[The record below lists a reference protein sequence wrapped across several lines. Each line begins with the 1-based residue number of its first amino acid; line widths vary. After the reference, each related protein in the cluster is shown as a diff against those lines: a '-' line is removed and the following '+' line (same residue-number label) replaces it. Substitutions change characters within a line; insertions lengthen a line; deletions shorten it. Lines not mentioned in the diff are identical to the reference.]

1 MSERA
6 CARCGAP
13 VGPDEYLCWRCR
25 QELPAESPV
34 AESGSTATA
43 TAATPGEEPRTFRGG
58 VLPRGMVLPSRV
70 QYHGTVLGLIAVGI
84 VIVLTLG
91 VFVSTGVGP
100 FIVSGISAQETG
112 GGQTG
117 SQPFVTGTV
126 TNRGDHA
133 GRARCVVLY
142 TDASGGQIPTQSVET
157 RIIQPHATGT
167 VTIALPPG
175 VSTHDVVLDCK

>member
-6 CARCGAP
+6 CARCQSP

-25 QELPAESPV
+25 QELPAETPASEP
-34 AESGSTATA
+34 GSVA
-43 TAATPGEEPRTFRGG
+43 TAAASPPGEEPRTFRGG
-58 VLPRGMVLPSRV
+58 VIPRGMVLPSRV

-100 FIVSGISAQETG
+100 FIVSGITAQPTG

-117 SQPFVTGTV
+117 SQPLVTGTV

-133 GRARCVVLY
+133 GKARCVVLY

-157 RIIQPHATGT
+157 GIIAPHATGT
-167 VTIALPPG
+167 IRISLPTG
-175 VSTHDVVLDCK
+175 ASTHDVVFDCK

>member
-6 CARCGAP
+6 CARCGTP

-25 QELPAESPV
+25 QELPAEKP
-34 AESGSTATA
+34 AADSGSKAP
-43 TAATPGEEPRTFRGG
+43 AAASPPGDEPRTFRGA
-58 VLPRGMVLPSRV
+58 VIPKGMVLPSRV

-91 VFVSTGVGP
+91 VLVSTGVGP
-100 FIVSGISAQETG
+100 FIVSGVSTQQTG

-117 SQPFVTGTV
+117 SLPFVTATV

-133 GRARCVVLY
+133 GKARCVALY
-142 TDASGGQIPTQSVET
+142 TDASGGQVPTQSVET
-157 RIIQPHATGT
+157 EIIRPHGTGT
-167 VTIALPPG
+167 VTVPLPAG
-175 VSTHDVVLDCK
+175 VSTQDVVLDCK

>member
-13 VGPDEYLCWRCR
+13 VGPDEYLCWRCQ
-25 QELPAESPV
+25 QELPAESPA

-43 TAATPGEEPRTFRGG
+43 TGAPPGEEPRTFRGG
-58 VLPRGMVLPSRV
+58 VIPRGMVLPSRV
-70 QYHGTVLGLIAVGI
+70 QYHGTVLGLIAVGV

-100 FIVSGISAQETG
+100 FIVSGISAQQTG

-117 SQPFVTGTV
+117 AQPFVTGTV

-133 GRARCVVLY
+133 GKARCVVLY
-142 TDASGGQIPTQSVET
+142 TDANGGQIPTQSVET

-167 VTIALPPG
+167 ITIALPLG
-175 VSTHDVVLDCK
+175 VSTHGVVLDCK